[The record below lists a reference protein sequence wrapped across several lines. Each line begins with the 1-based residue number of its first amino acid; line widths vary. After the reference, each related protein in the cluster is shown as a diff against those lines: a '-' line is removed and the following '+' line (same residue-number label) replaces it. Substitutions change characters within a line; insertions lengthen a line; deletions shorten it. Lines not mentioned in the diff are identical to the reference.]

1 MTWTQLGVHAKPC
14 GLLNVAGFYDSLL
27 AFFQHALAEQFL
39 RPTHSEIVVSETDP
53 VRLLDRIAAWR
64 PPSVAKWLEPDEA

>member
-27 AFFQHALAEQFL
+27 AFFAHALAEQFL
-39 RPTHSEIVVSETDP
+39 RPTHSDIVVSDDDP
-53 VRLLDRIAAWR
+53 VRLIDRLDEWR
-64 PPSVAKWLEPDEA
+64 PPMVTRWIAARET